1 MSDERDEQGR
11 PESPRYGQDPSPGS
25 SGWGRSADQPSYGQP
40 PQDQSSYGP
49 SSYGQS
55 SYGQSSYGQGG
66 YDPSSYGPG
75 GYDPSAYGQGGYVQP
90 AYGQEASPY
99 GYQAAYGQGGV
110 QGQGWGSTPP
120 ARPGGVITAA
130 VLGFVFGAIGVLV
143 TALFLIGGAALT
155 GASSSAN
162 SLDDEFGLGQV
173 FGSGFAA
180 AAGVVFVFGLLALVW
195 TVLVIWGS
203 AWALTGRSRVLLLV
217 AGSVSIAATGLA
229 FIGALSGAGQ
239 EGAAGALVVTLL
251 FFAGAIA
258 IVVLLS
264 LAPASQFFAAHRAR
278 RAALG

>member
-25 SGWGRSADQPSYGQP
+25 SGWGQPSDQPPYGPASYGQP
-40 PQDQSSYGP
+40 A
-49 SSYGQS
+49 
-55 SYGQSSYGQGG
+55 YGQGG
-66 YDPSSYGPG
+66 YD
-75 GYDPSAYGQGGYVQP
+75 QGGYVQP

-110 QGQGWGSTPP
+110 QGYGWGAPPP

-130 VLGFVFGAIGVLV
+130 VLGLVFGAIGVLV
-143 TALFLIGGAALT
+143 TALFLVGGAALT
-155 GASSSAN
+155 GASSGAN
-162 SLDDEFGLGQV
+162 SLDDDLGLGDL

-180 AAGVVFVFGLLALVW
+180 AAGVVFVLGLLALVW
-195 TVLVIWGS
+195 TVLAIWGS

-217 AGSVSIAATGLA
+217 AGSISVAATGLA
-229 FIGALSGAGQ
+229 FIGALANAGQ
-239 EGAAGALVVTLL
+239 EGSAGGVVVTLL

-264 LAPASQFFAAHRAR
+264 LSPASQFFAAHRAR
-278 RAALG
+278 RTAVG